1 MFDCIQ
7 AQVNESLDD
16 EVRSVT
22 RSTRDS
28 MTKFAMIVLLGILCA
43 AFGMIIHMGIF
54 FLVDRR
60 YSKTTDLM
68 YNGNW
73 SDSFGSHVILSLA
86 FTLLAFSCVF
96 MELSAVGSGIPEV
109 KAFLNGVNLN
119 NCFRIRTI
127 LARSV
132 GVIFSVAAGLFVGP
146 DGPLVNIGA
155 SLGAVVSRWYYKLRP
170 SDPVNP
176 NIICRDFV
184 TYGTAAALAASF
196 RAPIGGVLFALEEGQ
211 APWSVW
217 TTAKAFVCA
226 CTTFLTVAII
236 DRAWKSKGEDLSS
249 NFALGQFSEVYTG
262 HYDYYIVE
270 LLNFIFVGIC
280 GGVFGALVVIGNRW
294 INKQRRKYIR
304 NHLGK
309 RFSEVMTIGML
320 TAWVTF
326 TLPIIWSICTPLP
339 DEEELELT
347 TDEQNLVANLVQYNC
362 PYGQYN
368 QVASL
373 LFVNS
378 NTAIKM
384 LFHHREHVAEDTFS
398 VLALLIV
405 FICYI
410 LICTVTIGVTASAG
424 AFVPLLVSGAL
435 MGRIIGSGLMLL
447 SPDTVADSGAYAL
460 VGAGALMGGA
470 CRNIVSVAVILMEAT
485 GSLQFALPLML
496 ALVAAKLV
504 GDFII
509 DGLYQS
515 QVLNKNY
522 PYLAERLPAL
532 HGREFYPIK
541 TFMTKNVVTLR
552 QQCTVDQL
560 LRVLRG
566 TTHSLFPVVADD
578 GSQTM
583 VGSITRG
590 VIVHVLIKFMKE
602 NTTFNNVVPTYT
614 NDLGIPAE
622 HQGRTK
628 FADFDPIVND
638 FFDSNLV
645 GVDCSTI
652 IHLGPDI
659 DKAPFFILDVTS
671 LFRTYKY
678 FRLLGL
684 RRLIVIDSRMRV
696 VGILTRTNFTK
707 IPATIHAIMDKKET
721 QESSVELNP
730 MAADYNPGS
739 PSGNS
744 SGISSIIGGGFRA
757 SAASNDEYISN
768 NQLDVSTSNSTVTSS
783 SELWPDRSSE
793 VAPRSVSKLPWFIP
807 NPYSNAN
814 RDSAFV
820 DSDL

>member
-1 MFDCIQ
+1 
-7 AQVNESLDD
+7 
-16 EVRSVT
+16 
-22 RSTRDS
+22 
-28 MTKFAMIVLLGILCA
+28 MTKFGMIILLGVLCA

-54 FLVDRR
+54 YMVDTR
-60 YSKTTDLM
+60 YSKTTNLM
-68 YNGNW
+68 YSGNW
-73 SDSFGSHVILSLA
+73 SDSFGSHVIFSLS

-119 NCFRIRTI
+119 NGFRIRTI
-127 LARSV
+127 LARSF

-170 SDPVNP
+170 LDPVNP

-236 DRAWKSKGEDLSS
+236 DRAWTSKGEDLSS
-249 NFALGQFSEVYTG
+249 NFALGQFSDVYMG
-262 HYDYYIVE
+262 HHDYYIVE
-270 LLNFIFVGIC
+270 LLNFIFVGVC
-280 GGVFGALVVIGNRW
+280 GGVFGALIVIGNRW
-294 INKQRRKYIR
+294 INQQRRVYIR

-309 RFSEVMTIGML
+309 RFSEIMTIGML

-326 TLPIIWSICTPLP
+326 TLPIIWSLCTPLP

-347 TDEQNLVANLVQYNC
+347 TDEQQLVANLVQYNC

-384 LFHHREHVAEDTFS
+384 LFHHREHVAETTFS

-405 FICYI
+405 FACYV
-410 LICTVTIGVTASAG
+410 LICIVTIGVTASAG

-435 MGRIIGSGLMLL
+435 MGRIIGAGLMLL
-447 SPDTVADSGAYAL
+447 FPDTVADSGAYAL
-460 VGAGALMGGA
+460 VGAGAIMGGA
-470 CRNIVSVAVILMEAT
+470 CRNVVSVAVILMEAT

-504 GDFII
+504 GDYIV

-515 QVLNKNY
+515 QVLTKNY
-522 PYLAERLPAL
+522 PFLAERLPAL

-541 TFMTKNVVTLR
+541 TFMTKHVVTLKE
-552 QQCTVDQL
+552 QCTVEHL
-560 LRVLRG
+560 LKILST

-578 GSQTM
+578 GSQVM

-590 VIVHVLIKFMKE
+590 VIVHLLIKFMKE
-602 NTTFNNVVPTYT
+602 NTSFSNVEPVTYT
-614 NDLGIPAE
+614 NDVGMPAE

-638 FFDSNLV
+638 FFDSYLA
-645 GVDCSTI
+645 GIDCSAAWI
-652 IHLGPDI
+652 NLGPDI
-659 DKAPFFILDVTS
+659 DKAPFFILDGTS
-671 LFRTYKY
+671 LFRAYKY

-684 RRLIVIDSRMRV
+684 RRLIVIDSKMHV

-707 IPATIHAIMDKKET
+707 IPAIIHAIMDKKED
-721 QESSVELNP
+721 EVSVEMNP
-730 MAADYNPGS
+730 MSGGNWPGF
-739 PSGNS
+739 
-744 SGISSIIGGGFRA
+744 GGFRT
-757 SAASNDEYISN
+757 SSLPINKVVDH
-768 NQLDVSTSNSTVTSS
+768 QLDVSNSDATTVTSTT
-783 SELWPDRSSE
+783 ELWTEPAE
-793 VAPRSVSKLPWFIP
+793 TPPPPVSRFPWLMK
-807 NPYSNAN
+807 NPYASAN
-814 RDSAFV
+814 KNKSLIDFG
-820 DSDL
+820 L